1 MVKRTALPFDEQ
13 HSYEGALFFI
23 KINVE
28 QLERLFIE
36 VVGFDERRARLIPFI
51 VNQYGISAQPANG
64 GRVVVLMNPDYG
76 YDVALDV
83 F

>member
-13 HSYEGALFFI
+13 CSYEGALFFI

-64 GRVVVLMNPDYG
+64 GRVVVLMNLDYG